1 MEVFNV
7 SEKLAKLKP
16 QCKQN
21 VITYLKQIHWKNDP
35 PAKNEQYKPT
45 SIEHKANIL
54 THGLWVIPITWYSY
68 CLIQSATTPE
78 QYWAAAVY
86 SCVLIGLF
94 SVSTCFHTVASQGK
108 ECLLR
113 DVLHRGDRAMI
124 YLFIAGSYTPWLT
137 LKAYDSNGWS
147 IQLNWAIWILAFF
160 GIIYQQIF
168 HERYKWLETTIYV
181 TVALA
186 PSLAVFEMVDDNGVA
201 ELKQGGAIYLI
212 GVVFFKLDG
221 RLPLAH
227 AIWHL
232 HVVIASMIHYWA
244 VAEYLIPGIEIGP
257 QPMASVTDPLI
268 DSSL

>member
-16 QCKQN
+16 QCKEN
-21 VITYLKQIHWKNDP
+21 INKYLKQIHWKNDP
-35 PAKNEQYKPT
+35 PAKGEQYKPT
-45 SIEHKANIL
+45 AIEHKANIL
-54 THGLWVIPITWYSY
+54 THGLWVAPIIWYSY
-68 CLIQSATTPE
+68 CLIKSATTPE
-78 QYWAAAVY
+78 QYGAATVY
-86 SCVLIGLF
+86 SCVLVGLF
-94 SVSTCFHTVASQGK
+94 SVSTFFHIVAARGK
-108 ECLLR
+108 DSLIR
-113 DVLHRGDRAMI
+113 DLLHRGDRAMI

-147 IQLNWAIWILAFF
+147 VQLNWVIWILATL

-168 HERYKWLETTIYV
+168 HERYKWLETTIYM

-186 PSLAVFEMVDDNGVA
+186 PSLAVFEMKEDTGVA
-201 ELKQGGAIYLI
+201 ELQHGGAIYLI

-232 HVVIASMIHYWA
+232 HVVVASMIHYYA
-244 VAEYLIPGIEIGP
+244 VAHYLMGP
-257 QPMASVTDPLI
+257 QPLASLSHSDMDPSDLH
-268 DSSL
+268 SL